1 MDDSIRKYLYDVN
14 EAINNI
20 EGFMDER
27 SRNYMIFCNDLLY
40 QHAVERNL
48 SVIGEAINKILKLHP
63 DIAITSARKI
73 VDLRNFIV
81 HSYDS
86 IQPVMIWGIMVRH
99 LPLLKQ
105 EISNLLK
112 TDELL
117 LVIPVNKFYY
127 FL

>member
-48 SVIGEAINKILKLHP
+48 SVIGEAINKILKLQP

-86 IQPVMIWGIMVRH
+86 IQPVMIWGIMIRH

-105 EISNLLK
+105 EISNLLN
-112 TDELL
+112 E
-117 LVIPVNKFYY
+117 V
-127 FL
+127 

>member
-14 EAINNI
+14 KAINNI
-20 EGFMDER
+20 ERFMDER

-48 SVIGEAINKILKLHP
+48 SVIGEAINKILRLQP

-73 VDLRNFIV
+73 VDLRNFLV

-86 IQPVMIWGIMVRH
+86 IQPFMIWGIMIRH

-112 TDELL
+112 GD
-117 LVIPVNKFYY
+117 
-127 FL
+127 

>member
-1 MDDSIRKYLYDVN
+1 MDDSIRKYLYDAN

-20 EGFMDER
+20 EGFMAER
-27 SRNYMIFCNDLLY
+27 SKNYLNFCNDLLY

-48 SVIGEAINKILKLHP
+48 SVIGEAINKILKLQP

-86 IQPVMIWGIMVRH
+86 IQPVMIWGIMIRH

-105 EISNLLK
+105 EISSLLK
-112 TDELL
+112 ED
-117 LVIPVNKFYY
+117 
-127 FL
+127 